1 MKVMKD
7 IPSSF
12 MRIRVHRDNEC
23 NPSIHTHMYFIMY
36 T

>member
-7 IPSSF
+7 TPSSF
-12 MRIRVHRDNEC
+12 TRIRVHRDNKC
-23 NPSIHTHMYFIMY
+23 NPFIHSYMYFMIY